1 MIRDFQHTDL
11 EPVLDIWLQASIL
24 AHHFIAS
31 QFWHEQL
38 GAMRDVYLPSAV
50 TRVFEADSKVLGFSC
65 VYEDTLAALFVAP
78 AHQGGGVG
86 TRLLADAMQSRSV
99 LQLSV
104 YSQNLPSLHFYKK
117 HGFIVLNE
125 QRDEHTGH
133 LEKVMCW
140 SAAGVR
146 GTFP

>member
-1 MIRDFQHTDL
+1 MIRDFQNTDL

-24 AHHFIAS
+24 AHHFIAPA
-31 QFWHEQL
+31 FWHEQL

-50 TRVFEADSKVLGFSC
+50 TRVFEADGKVLGFSC

-78 AHQGGGVG
+78 EHQGGGVG
-86 TRLLADAMQSRSV
+86 TQLLADAMESRAT

-125 QRDEHTGH
+125 QRDEHTGQ
-133 LEKVMCW
+133 LEQVMCW
-140 SAAGVR
+140 VPDGAS
-146 GTFP
+146 GTFS

>member
-1 MIRDFQHTDL
+1 MIRDLQDTDL

-24 AHHFIAS
+24 AHHFIAPA
-31 QFWHEQL
+31 FWHEQL

-50 TRVFEADSKVLGFSC
+50 TRVFEADGKVLGFSC
-65 VYEDTLAALFVAP
+65 VYADTLAALFVASE
-78 AHQGGGVG
+78 HQGGGIG
-86 TRLLADAMQSRSV
+86 TQLLADAMSARTT

-117 HGFIVLNE
+117 HGFIVLQE

-133 LEKVMCW
+133 LETVMCW
-140 SAAGVR
+140 ALEGVP
-146 GTFP
+146 GTFS